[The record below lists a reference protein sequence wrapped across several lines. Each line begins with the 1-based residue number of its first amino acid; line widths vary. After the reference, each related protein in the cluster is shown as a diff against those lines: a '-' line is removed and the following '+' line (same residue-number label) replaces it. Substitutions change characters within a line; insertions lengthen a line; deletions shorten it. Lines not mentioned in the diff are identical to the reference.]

1 MCIRDRAFADAGAEI
16 VEMKPFLTRAMLEG
30 IDAFWRTRAWS
41 DVSQLPESLQQKI
54 LPFIFNWA
62 KGAEGMDGL
71 KVFRGFEQNM
81 AIRRAG
87 VVAFADV
94 DFALSPTAPMPAFDA
109 HLPCPTNDPDLPFE
123 HICYTLGFNMTEQP
137 AASVNCGYTSSG
149 LPIGCRLY
157 TFRCV

>member
-1 MCIRDRAFADAGAEI
+1 
-16 VEMKPFLTRAMLEG
+16 
-30 IDAFWRTRAWS
+30 
-41 DVSQLPESLQQKI
+41 
-54 LPFIFNWA
+54 
-62 KGAEGMDGL
+62 MDGL

-149 LPIGCRLY
+149 LPIGLQIIGQRFDDVGVMALSRLY
-157 TFRCV
+157 EELRPAQRAWPSVV